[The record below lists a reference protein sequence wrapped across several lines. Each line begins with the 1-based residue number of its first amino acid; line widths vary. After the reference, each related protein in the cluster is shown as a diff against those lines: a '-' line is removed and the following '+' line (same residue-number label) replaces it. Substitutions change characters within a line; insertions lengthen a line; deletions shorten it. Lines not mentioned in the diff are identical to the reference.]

1 VHASTR
7 KRLKNSTDHPIFG
20 EWEARFAAQPNV
32 RLGVRAQEAL
42 TLISIKMDGSSDM
55 SGEGSKSEVTAHQ
68 DEVRFTP
75 ETGHRL
81 AFMSTRSNWR
91 TIFSKKSDPTL
102 G

>member
-1 VHASTR
+1 MRGRPPSRQVHASTR

-55 SGEGSKSEVTAHQ
+55 SGEGQNRKSPRIRMRSALLRKQ
-68 DEVRFTP
+68 DI
-75 ETGHRL
+75 GSRL
-81 AFMSTRSNWR
+81 
-91 TIFSKKSDPTL
+91 
-102 G
+102 